1 MIEIKDKKDCCGCN
15 ACGDICPK
23 TAICFEKDSE
33 GFLYPV
39 VDRSKCVECGLCEKT
54 CPQLHHATLRQNE
67 FAEPKCFAVA
77 HKNLATLFDS
87 TSGGAFSALA
97 NVIYR
102 RGGFVGGAIWNDD
115 FSIRQYVS
123 DDKDDLPKLRSS
135 KYAQSDARGFY
146 AAVKA
151 AVETGRPVLVCGCP
165 CQMFALRAY
174 LGRTYDNLYIID
186 FICRG
191 NNSPLVFR
199 KYLDWQESRNGG
211 KAVYVKPKNKELGWR
226 NLTTKIVFDN
236 GKTVYD
242 TRDTSYFT
250 KGYLSTN
257 VYCRPSCYHCQFK
270 GLPRVSDITV
280 ADFWGAND
288 LELPKELDRD
298 LGTSLVMLNNSRGEA
313 LFGEVSRS
321 MHVFNLSWEQAQR
334 GNVMWKSSLPPP
346 NCNRDE
352 FFQIL
357 NEHGFEAVARRF
369 ISPPNIS
376 FFRFSLLDVL
386 RRTCRVLRR
395 GLSCAYM
402 DVCDFMRSPRTF
414 MLNVRLNGIK
424 RVIARRP
431 LVVVSPGTVVE
442 NAGMIE
448 VRSGTL
454 RIGKAMFYD
463 REIHPSAIG
472 IMHDGKMVVKGNV
485 HFAPGADV
493 EVFRDATL
501 ELGDGCGFNIGATIV
516 CGERI
521 TLGKHVMCGRHVTIR
536 DNNGGHWMNLPGYRD
551 TKPVEIG
558 EHAWL
563 CEGCTIMP
571 GVKIGAGAVIGAKA
585 VVFNNVPA
593 NTLVMGNPAQ
603 VVCDKVEWKY

>member
-1 MIEIKDKKDCCGCN
+1 MIKITNKKDCCGCN

-23 TAICFEKDSE
+23 NAIYFEKDPE

-39 VDRSKCVECGLCEKT
+39 VNQSKCVECGLCERT

-67 FAEPKCFAVA
+67 SAEPKCFAAV

-87 TSGGAFSALA
+87 TSGGVFSALA
-97 NVIYR
+97 NVVYR
-102 RGGFVGGAIWNDD
+102 KGGFVGGAIWDED
-115 FSIRQYVS
+115 FSIRQYIS
-123 DDKDDLPKLRSS
+123 DDKTDLPKLRSS

-146 AAVKA
+146 VAVKV
-151 AVETGRPVLVCGCP
+151 AVQTGRPVLVCGCP
-165 CQMFALRAY
+165 CQMFALRAF
-174 LGRTYDNLYIID
+174 LGKPYDNLYIID

-199 KYLDWQESRNGG
+199 KYIDWQEGRNGG
-211 KAVYVKPKNKELGWR
+211 KAIYVKPKNKELGWR
-226 NLTTKIVFDN
+226 KLTTKIVFDN
-236 GKTVYD
+236 GNTIYD

-257 VYCRPSCYHCQFK
+257 VYCRPSCYSCQFK

-288 LELPKELDRD
+288 LTLPKELDRD

-313 LFGEVSRS
+313 LFAEASQA
-321 MHVFNLSWEQAQR
+321 MYIYNLSWEQAQR
-334 GNVMWKSSLPPP
+334 GNVMLKSSLPPP
-346 NCNRDE
+346 ICDRDE
-352 FFQIL
+352 FFQLL
-357 NEHGFEAVARRF
+357 NEQGFEAVAKRF
-369 ISPPNIS
+369 IANPEGSHDRIS
-376 FFRFSLLDVL
+376 LSYAI
-386 RRTCRVLRR
+386 RRTYRIIRR
-395 GLSCAYM
+395 GIYCMCM
-402 DVCDFMRSPRTF
+402 DVCDLIRAPRAFMF
-414 MLNVRLNGIK
+414 NVRLNGIK
-424 RVIARRP
+424 RALSRHAV
-431 LVVVSPGTVVE
+431 VVVSPKTVIE
-442 NAGMIE
+442 NDGKIE
-448 VRSGTL
+448 VESGTL
-454 RIGKAMFYD
+454 RIGEAMFYD
-463 REIHPSAIG
+463 KEILPSAIG
-472 IMHDGKMVVKGNV
+472 IMYGGKIVVKGSA

-493 EVFRDATL
+493 EVFRGATL

-521 TLGKHVMCGRHVTIR
+521 TFGKHVMCGRHVTIR

-558 EHAWL
+558 EHVWL